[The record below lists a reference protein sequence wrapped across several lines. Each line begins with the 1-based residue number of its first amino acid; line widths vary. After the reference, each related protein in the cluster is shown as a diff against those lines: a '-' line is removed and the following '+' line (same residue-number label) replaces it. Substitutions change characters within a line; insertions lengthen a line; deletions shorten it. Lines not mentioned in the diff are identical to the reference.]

1 MWNNIV
7 NTVLLGTGKKQ
18 LRKDDL
24 PPALSAVA
32 DSVLGNKS
40 LDVETQFLH
49 LASLAL
55 NYRQSGV
62 TALQDSSV
70 TLEVAPDEVLPYC
83 SPAAWQALYTA
94 IDMGLQALILY
105 WMEACAA
112 AQQLAPPEFIPTLM
126 DMSIKEK
133 QWRNLA
139 IMVCGK
145 RGEWLGQFNPA
156 WAFRKPETTEER
168 WQTGSL
174 EERKQVLSSLRQ
186 DHPAQAREWLQ
197 QTWSQENAA
206 TRAELLKVLQINACE
221 EDVPWLE
228 TLLTDKSAKVKDE
241 TWSLLKQLPTSAIIQ
256 AYWQLLQQSITPAK
270 KGLLNKKSLDISLQL
285 PSDKRIA
292 DSGIQLLSSSKSVSD
307 DAFILYQL
315 TTYIPPA
322 WWENY
327 LQTDKK
333 GVLSY
338 FNNTELTQQFNQALG
353 LAAIRFKDLEWLQL
367 ILKESKDF
375 FKDALEALPVHE
387 QEAYALRFFE
397 KEPQFMIRFLSERDY
412 EWGLPITRELF
423 KWIAKNPYQYN
434 RNFFDKQV
442 QNIPLLI
449 GGELESFTP
458 ELPAYQATWKNTTE
472 HIKRLL
478 TCKAAINKA
487 FSHTK

>member
-24 PPALSAVA
+24 PPALSAIA
-32 DSVLGNKS
+32 DTVLGDKS

-49 LASLAL
+49 LAALAL

-70 TLEVAPDEVLPYC
+70 TLEAAPDELLPYC
-83 SPAAWQALYTA
+83 SPAACQALQTA

-112 AQQLAPPEFIPTLM
+112 ARQLAPPEFIPTLM
-126 DMSIKEK
+126 DMAIKEK

-139 IMVCGK
+139 LTVGGK
-145 RGEWLGQFNPA
+145 RGEWLGQLNPA
-156 WAFRKPETTEER
+156 WAFKKIETTEER

-174 EERKQVLSSLRQ
+174 EERKQVLAAIRQ
-186 DHPAQAREWLQ
+186 ENPAQAREWLQ

-206 TRAELLKVLQINACE
+206 TRAELLEVLKINASE

-228 TLLTDKSAKVKDE
+228 TLLTDKSTKVKNE
-241 TWSLLKQLPTSAIIQ
+241 TWELLKQLPTSSITQ
-256 AYWQLLQQSITPAK
+256 AYWQLLKQSITPAK
-270 KGLLNKKSLDISLQL
+270 KGLLNKKSLDIHLQL

-292 DSGIQLLSSSKSVSD
+292 DSGIQLISSSKNTND
-307 DAFILYQL
+307 DVFILYQL
-315 TTYIPPA
+315 TAYVPPA
-322 WWENY
+322 WWEDY

-338 FNNTELTQQFNQALG
+338 FNNTELTEKFIQALG
-353 LAAIRFKDLEWLQL
+353 MAASRFRDLDWLRL
-367 ILKESKDF
+367 IIKEGEDF
-375 FKDALEALPVHE
+375 YMDAMKILPVHDM
-387 QEAYALRFFE
+387 EAYALRFLE
-397 KEPQFMIRFLSERDY
+397 KEAQFIIRILSERDY

-434 RNFFDKQV
+434 RNFFDKQI

-449 GGELESFTP
+449 AGELESFTP

-478 TCKAAINKA
+478 TCKAAINKS
-487 FSHTK
+487 FSNTK

>member
-32 DSVLGNKS
+32 DTVLGNKS

-49 LASLAL
+49 LAAIAL

-70 TLEVAPDEVLPYC
+70 TLEPAPAEVLPYC
-83 SPAAWQALYTA
+83 SPAAWQALHTA

-126 DMSIKEK
+126 DMAIREK
-133 QWRNLA
+133 QWRNIA
-139 IMVCGK
+139 VIVCGK
-145 RGEWLGQFNPA
+145 RGEWLGQLNPE
-156 WAFRKPETTEER
+156 WAFKKAETNEER

-174 EERKQVLSSLRQ
+174 EERKQVLSSIRQ
-186 DHPAQAREWLQ
+186 ENPAQAREWLQ

-206 TRAELLKVLQINACE
+206 TRAELLKVLQINAGE

-228 TLLTDKSAKVKDE
+228 TLLTDKSSKVKDE
-241 TWSLLKQLPTSAIIQ
+241 TWTLLKQLPTSAIIQ
-256 AYWQLLQQSITPAK
+256 AYWQLLQQSITPSK
-270 KGLLNKKSLDISLQL
+270 KGLLNRKSLDIELQL

-315 TTYIPPA
+315 TTYVPPV

-333 GVLSY
+333 GVITY

-367 ILKESKDF
+367 ILKESKEF
-375 FKDALEALPVHE
+375 FKDALQALPVHE

-397 KEPQFMIRFLSERDY
+397 KEPQFLIRFLSERDY
-412 EWGLPITRELF
+412 EWGLPLTRELF

-442 QNIPLLI
+442 QNIPLSI
-449 GGELESFTP
+449 AGELESFAP
-458 ELPAYQATWKNTTE
+458 DLPAYQATWNNTTE

-487 FSHTK
+487 FINKK

>member
-32 DSVLGNKS
+32 DTVLGDKS

-49 LASLAL
+49 LAAIAL

-70 TLEVAPDEVLPYC
+70 TLEAAPDEVLPYC
-83 SPAAWQALYTA
+83 SPAAWQALHTA
-94 IDMGLQALILY
+94 IDMDLHALILY

-112 AQQLAPPEFIPTLM
+112 AQQIAPPEFIPTLM
-126 DMSIKEK
+126 DMSIREK
-133 QWRNLA
+133 QWRELA
-139 IMVCGK
+139 VAVCGK
-145 RGEWLGQFNPA
+145 RGEWLGQLNPA
-156 WAFRKPETTEER
+156 WAFKKSDSTEER

-174 EERKQVLSSLRQ
+174 DERKQVLTALRQ
-186 DHPAQAREWLQ
+186 ENPSQAREWLQ
-197 QTWSQENAA
+197 KTWSQENAA
-206 TRAELLKVLQINACE
+206 TRAELLKVLQINAGE
-221 EDVPWLE
+221 EDIPWLE
-228 TLLTDKSAKVKDE
+228 TLLTDKSSKVKDE
-241 TWSLLKQLPTSAIIQ
+241 TWSLLKQLSTSSIVQ
-256 AYWQLLQQSITPAK
+256 VYWQLLQQSIKPAK
-270 KGLLNKKSLDISLQL
+270 KGLLNKKSLEISLQL

-292 DSGIQLLSSSKSVSD
+292 DSGIQLLSSSKSAND
-307 DAFILYQL
+307 DIFILYQL
-315 TTYIPPA
+315 TTYVPPA
-322 WWENY
+322 WWEEY

-338 FNNTELTQQFNQALG
+338 FNNTELTEKFIQALG
-353 LAAIRFKDLEWLQL
+353 LAASRFKDLDWFRL
-367 ILKESKDF
+367 IIKEGEDF
-375 FKDALEALPVHE
+375 FMDAFNILPAHE
-387 QEAYALRFFE
+387 QETYALRFFE
-397 KEPQFMIRFLSERDY
+397 KEVQFIIRCFSEKDY

-449 GGELESFTP
+449 AGELESFTP

-487 FSHTK
+487 FSNTK

>member
-18 LRKDDL
+18 LRKEDL
-24 PPALSAVA
+24 PPALSAIA
-32 DSVLGNKS
+32 DTILGDRS
-40 LDVETQFLH
+40 LDAETQFLH
-49 LASLAL
+49 LAAIAL

-70 TLEVAPDEVLPYC
+70 TLEAAPEEVLPYC
-83 SPAAWQALYTA
+83 TPAAWQALHTA

-112 AQQLAPPEFIPTLM
+112 AQQIAPPEFIPTLM
-126 DMSIKEK
+126 DMSVKEK

-139 IMVCGK
+139 VSVCGK
-145 RGEWLGQFNPA
+145 RGEWLGQLNPD
-156 WAFRKPETTEER
+156 WAFKKTDSAEER

-174 EERKQVLSSLRQ
+174 DERKQVLTALRQ
-186 DHPAQAREWLQ
+186 EDPAKAREWLQ
-197 QTWSQENAA
+197 KTWSQENAA
-206 TRAELLKVLQINACE
+206 TRAELLKVLQINAGE

-228 TLLTDKSAKVKDE
+228 TLLTDKSSRVKDE
-241 TWSLLKQLPTSAIIQ
+241 TWALLKQLPTSSIVQ

-270 KGLLNKKSLDISLQL
+270 KGLLNKKSLEISLQL
-285 PSDKRIA
+285 PADKRIA
-292 DSGIQLLSSSKSVSD
+292 DSGIQLLSTSKNGND
-307 DAFILYQL
+307 DVFILYQL
-315 TTYIPPA
+315 TSYVPPA
-322 WWENY
+322 WWEDY
-327 LQTDKK
+327 LQTDKN

-338 FNNTELTQQFNQALG
+338 FNNTELTEKFIQALG
-353 LAAIRFKDLEWLQL
+353 LAASRFRDLDWLRL
-367 ILKESKDF
+367 IVKESKDF
-375 FKDALEALPVHE
+375 YMDALRVLPAHE

-397 KEPQFMIRFLSERDY
+397 KEVQFIIRCLSEKEY

-423 KWIAKNPYQYN
+423 RWIAKNPYQYN

-442 QNIPLLI
+442 HNIPLLI
-449 GGELESFTP
+449 AGELESFTP

-478 TCKAAINKA
+478 SCKAAINKA
-487 FSHTK
+487 FSNKK